1 MAMISR
7 WLSWALVP
15 IGALL
20 PFLLTSSYHLQLAT
34 LVMVYGSLM
43 VGLNICFGYAGLV
56 SVAHGGM
63 FGGGAY
69 ATGILMT
76 GHGWSFW
83 ATLPVSALVGAMM
96 GLLLGLLTLR
106 MSGHY
111 FVIASLAFG
120 LLVYLILGR
129 WKEVTGGEL
138 GLGPIPGY
146 TPLLGIE
153 FSTQESRYLLA
164 YGFFV
169 AFCGLSAWLVASPL
183 GHRLTA
189 IKQNPRLA
197 DALGIDPLRARLTAL
212 LISAAIA
219 AVAGSVYAPF
229 IGFLDP
235 TAGGTDL
242 SFKTGLALI
251 IGGAGTA
258 LGPLIGSG
266 VHVLLPELLR
276 GAQEYALL
284 TLGLVLLVVI
294 RFAPWGIAGTV
305 RRVVIERGGDPCD
318 NASSEVP
325 APSENNEREEMVTRG

>member
-7 WLSWALVP
+7 WLTWALVP
-15 IGALL
+15 IGAVL
-20 PFLLTSSYHLQLAT
+20 PFLLDSSYHLQLAT
-34 LVMVYGSLM
+34 LVMIYGSLM

-69 ATGILMT
+69 ATAILMT
-76 GHGWSFW
+76 SHGWSFW
-83 ATLPVSALVGAMM
+83 ATLPVAALVGAAM

-106 MSGHY
+106 MHGHY

-120 LLVYLILGR
+120 LLVYLVLGR
-129 WKEVTGGEL
+129 WKDVTGGEL

-146 TPLLGIE
+146 TSLGGLE
-153 FSTQESRYLLA
+153 FSSQESRYLLA
-164 YGFFV
+164 YVFFV

-183 GHRLTA
+183 GHRLVA

-197 DALGIDPLRARLTAL
+197 DALGIDPVRARLGAL

-258 LGPLIGSG
+258 LGPLLGSG

-276 GAQEYALL
+276 GAQDFALL
-284 TLGLVLLVVI
+284 TLGLVLLIVI

-305 RRVVIERGGDPCD
+305 RRLVVDRDHD
-318 NASSEVP
+318 HDSNP
-325 APSENNEREEMVTRG
+325 AATAPIPMDTDEREEAVSRG